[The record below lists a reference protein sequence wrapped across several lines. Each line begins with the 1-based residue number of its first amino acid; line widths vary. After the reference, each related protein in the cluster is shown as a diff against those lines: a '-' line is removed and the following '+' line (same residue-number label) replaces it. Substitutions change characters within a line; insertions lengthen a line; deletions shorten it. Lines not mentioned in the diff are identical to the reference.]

1 MKSTY
6 IQKIIILGI
15 LFLFAD
21 QVWAEDWTYYDTSLA
36 GTMYYDKSSIFEA
49 KKGVLS
55 VWTKNILSTDSK
67 KQYYAILKKM
77 DKAPDDPSRLSYY
90 KNLMEIDCTNK
101 KFRYVHAAFYDEQDN
116 IIYASSENETS
127 TWNAIEP
134 DSVGEKL
141 INLVSAESVPPKET
155 IVAANIDKPVYP
167 KETVPAAKIAES
179 VPPKET
185 VVAPKVT
192 QPLPAKET
200 AVAAKVDKPDSR
212 METVVDDKVDK
223 PVYPKKT
230 VSAAKIAESVP
241 PKETVVAPK
250 VTQPLPAK
258 ETAVAAKVDK
268 PDSRME
274 TVVDDKVDKPVYPK
288 ETVLAAKILESIPS
302 KEMVVAPKVT
312 QPLPA
317 KDTAVAVKVAESV
330 PPKETIAVAKNM
342 EPVPP
347 KETVAAAK
355 ADKSAYSKEP
365 VLAAKILES
374 IPSKENVVAAKVET
388 PAPMKE
394 KAIAALKVPD
404 KKLTAVK
411 NNQQDTK
418 AIPEDGNRK
427 TGLKEEDRQEYSDME
442 TGRKTETREIQD
454 QKGKLPDENR
464 PGVPATARET
474 ARDGRFIAFD
484 NQTVLDTKTN
494 LIWAAKD
501 NGRDINWYNAKKYCE
516 SYSGGGYTDWRM
528 PTQDELAQL
537 YDAGKAQHRDAQ
549 QNPLHLTELIRLTDC
564 CPWSSKTRGSEAA
577 YFDFTDGTH
586 WWFVSPG
593 TSINRAI
600 PVRSAK

>member
-36 GTMYYDKSSIFEA
+36 GTMYYDKSNIFEA
-49 KKGVLS
+49 KKGVIS

-67 KQYYAILKKM
+67 KQYYAILKNM

-167 KETVPAAKIAES
+167 KETVPAAKIEES

-200 AVAAKVDKPDSR
+200 AVAAKVDKP
-212 METVVDDKVDK
+212 
-223 PVYPKKT
+223 
-230 VSAAKIAESVP
+230 VP
-241 PKETVVAPK
+241 RKETVA
-250 VTQPLPAK
+250 
-258 ETAVAAKVDK
+258 EDK
-268 PDSRME
+268 F
-274 TVVDDKVDKPVYPK
+274 DKPVYPK

-317 KDTAVAVKVAESV
+317 KDNAVAVKVAESV
-330 PPKETIAVAKNM
+330 PPKETIAVAKNT

-365 VLAAKILES
+365 VLAAKIQES
-374 IPSKENVVAAKVET
+374 IPSKETFVAAKVET

-442 TGRKTETREIQD
+442 TGRKTGTREIQD

>member
-36 GTMYYDKSSIFEA
+36 GTMYYDKSNIFEA
-49 KKGVLS
+49 KKGVIS

-67 KQYYAILKKM
+67 KQYYAILKNM

-167 KETVPAAKIAES
+167 KETVPAAKIEES

-200 AVAAKVDKPDSR
+200 AVAAKVDKP
-212 METVVDDKVDK
+212 
-223 PVYPKKT
+223 
-230 VSAAKIAESVP
+230 VP
-241 PKETVVAPK
+241 RKETVA
-250 VTQPLPAK
+250 
-258 ETAVAAKVDK
+258 EDK
-268 PDSRME
+268 F
-274 TVVDDKVDKPVYPK
+274 DKPVYPK

-317 KDTAVAVKVAESV
+317 KDNAVAVKVAESV
-330 PPKETIAVAKNM
+330 PPKETIAVAKNT

-374 IPSKENVVAAKVET
+374 IPSKETFVAAKVET

-411 NNQQDTK
+411 NNQQDAK

-442 TGRKTETREIQD
+442 TGRKTGTREIQD

>member
-1 MKSTY
+1 MKSKNL
-6 IQKIIILGI
+6 QRIIILGI

-49 KKGVLS
+49 KKGILS

-77 DKAPDDPSRLSYY
+77 DKAPDDPSKLSYY
-90 KNLMEIDCTNK
+90 KSLMEIDRTNK
-101 KFRYVHAAFYDEQDN
+101 KFRYVYAVFYDEQDN
-116 IIYASSENETS
+116 IIYPSSEDETS
-127 TWNAIEP
+127 AWNAIEP

-141 INLVSAESVPPKET
+141 MNLVS
-155 IVAANIDKPVYP
+155 
-167 KETVPAAKIAES
+167 AES

-185 VVAPKVT
+185 VVAPKAT

-200 AVAAKVDKPDSR
+200 AVD
-212 METVVDDKVDK
+212 EKVDK
-223 PVYPKKT
+223 PVPR
-230 VSAAKIAESVP
+230 
-241 PKETVVAPK
+241 KETVV
-250 VTQPLPAK
+250 
-258 ETAVAAKVDK
+258 EDK
-268 PDSRME
+268 F
-274 TVVDDKVDKPVYPK
+274 DKPVYPK

-302 KEMVVAPKVT
+302 KESVA
-312 QPLPA
+312 
-317 KDTAVAVKVAESV
+317 
-330 PPKETIAVAKNM
+330 
-342 EPVPP
+342 
-347 KETVAAAK
+347 
-355 ADKSAYSKEP
+355 
-365 VLAAKILES
+365 
-374 IPSKENVVAAKVET
+374 AAKVET
-388 PAPMKE
+388 LAPMKE

-411 NNQQDTK
+411 NNQQDAK

-427 TGLKEEDRQEYSDME
+427 TGLKEEDRQEPGEMA
-442 TGRKTETREIQD
+442 TGRKTGTREIQD

-464 PGVPATARET
+464 PGISATTRET

-501 NGRDINWYNAKKYCE
+501 NGQDINWYNAKRYCE
-516 SYSGGGYTDWRM
+516 SYRGGSYTDWRM
-528 PTQDELAQL
+528 PTQEELAQL
-537 YDAGKAQHRDAQ
+537 YDAGKSQRHDAQ

-564 CPWSSKTRGSEAA
+564 CTWSSKTRGSESA

-593 TSINRAI
+593 TNINRAL

>member
-1 MKSTY
+1 MKSKNL
-6 IQKIIILGI
+6 QRIIILGI

-49 KKGVLS
+49 KKGILS

-77 DKAPDDPSRLSYY
+77 DKAPDDPSKLSYY
-90 KNLMEIDCTNK
+90 KSLMEIDRTNK
-101 KFRYVHAAFYDEQDN
+101 KFRYVYAVFYDEQDN
-116 IIYASSENETS
+116 IIYPSSEDETS
-127 TWNAIEP
+127 AWNAIEP

-141 INLVSAESVPPKET
+141 MNLVSAESIPLKDTV
-155 IVAANIDKPVYP
+155 VADKVNEPVYP
-167 KETVPAAKIAES
+167 KETIPAARIAES

-185 VVAPKVT
+185 VVAPKAT

-200 AVAAKVDKPDSR
+200 AVD
-212 METVVDDKVDK
+212 EKVDK
-223 PVYPKKT
+223 PVPR
-230 VSAAKIAESVP
+230 
-241 PKETVVAPK
+241 KETVVK
-250 VTQPLPAK
+250 D
-258 ETAVAAKVDK
+258 EF
-268 PDSRME
+268 
-274 TVVDDKVDKPVYPK
+274 DKPVYPK

-302 KEMVVAPKVT
+302 KESVA
-312 QPLPA
+312 
-317 KDTAVAVKVAESV
+317 
-330 PPKETIAVAKNM
+330 
-342 EPVPP
+342 
-347 KETVAAAK
+347 
-355 ADKSAYSKEP
+355 
-365 VLAAKILES
+365 
-374 IPSKENVVAAKVET
+374 AAKVET

-411 NNQQDTK
+411 NNQQDAK

-427 TGLKEEDRQEYSDME
+427 TGLKEEDRQEPGEMA
-442 TGRKTETREIQD
+442 TGRKTGTREIQD

-464 PGVPATARET
+464 PGISATTRET

-501 NGRDINWYNAKKYCE
+501 NGQDINWYNAKRYCE
-516 SYSGGGYTDWRM
+516 SYRGGSYTDWRM
-528 PTQDELAQL
+528 PTQEELAQL
-537 YDAGKAQHRDAQ
+537 YDAGKSQRHDAQ

-564 CPWSSKTRGSEAA
+564 CPWSSKTRGSESA

-593 TSINRAI
+593 TNINRAL

>member
-212 METVVDDKVDK
+212 METVVDDKF
-223 PVYPKKT
+223 
-230 VSAAKIAESVP
+230 
-241 PKETVVAPK
+241 
-250 VTQPLPAK
+250 
-258 ETAVAAKVDK
+258 
-268 PDSRME
+268 
-274 TVVDDKVDKPVYPK
+274 DKPVYPK

-442 TGRKTETREIQD
+442 TGRKTGTREIQD

>member
-1 MKSTY
+1 MKSKNL
-6 IQKIIILGI
+6 QRIIILGI
-15 LFLFAD
+15 LFLFPD

-49 KKGVLS
+49 KKGILS

-77 DKAPDDPSRLSYY
+77 DKAPDDPSKLSYY
-90 KNLMEIDCTNK
+90 KSLMEIDRTNK
-101 KFRYVHAAFYDEQDN
+101 KFRYVYAVFYDEQDN
-116 IIYASSENETS
+116 IIYPSSEDETS
-127 TWNAIEP
+127 AWNAIEP

-141 INLVSAESVPPKET
+141 MNLVS
-155 IVAANIDKPVYP
+155 
-167 KETVPAAKIAES
+167 AES

-185 VVAPKVT
+185 VVAPKAT

-200 AVAAKVDKPDSR
+200 AVD
-212 METVVDDKVDK
+212 EKVDK
-223 PVYPKKT
+223 PVPR
-230 VSAAKIAESVP
+230 
-241 PKETVVAPK
+241 KETVVK
-250 VTQPLPAK
+250 D
-258 ETAVAAKVDK
+258 EF
-268 PDSRME
+268 
-274 TVVDDKVDKPVYPK
+274 DKPVYPK

-302 KEMVVAPKVT
+302 KESVA
-312 QPLPA
+312 
-317 KDTAVAVKVAESV
+317 
-330 PPKETIAVAKNM
+330 
-342 EPVPP
+342 
-347 KETVAAAK
+347 
-355 ADKSAYSKEP
+355 
-365 VLAAKILES
+365 
-374 IPSKENVVAAKVET
+374 AAKVET

-411 NNQQDTK
+411 NNQQDAK

-427 TGLKEEDRQEYSDME
+427 TGLKEEDRQEPGEMA
-442 TGRKTETREIQD
+442 TGRKTGTREIQD

-464 PGVPATARET
+464 PGISATTRET

-501 NGRDINWYNAKKYCE
+501 NGQDINWYNAKRYCE
-516 SYSGGGYTDWRM
+516 SYRGGSYTDWRM
-528 PTQDELAQL
+528 PTQEELAQL
-537 YDAGKAQHRDAQ
+537 YDAGKSQRHDAQ

-564 CPWSSKTRGSEAA
+564 CPWSSKTRGSESA

-593 TSINRAI
+593 TNINRAL

>member
-1 MKSTY
+1 MKSKNL
-6 IQKIIILGI
+6 QRIIILGI
-15 LFLFAD
+15 LFLFPD

-36 GTMYYDKSSIFEA
+36 GTMYYDKSNIFEA
-49 KKGVLS
+49 KKGILS

-77 DKAPDDPSRLSYY
+77 DKAPDDPSKLSYY
-90 KNLMEIDCTNK
+90 KSLMEIDRTNK
-101 KFRYVHAAFYDEQDN
+101 KFRYVYAVFYDEQDN
-116 IIYASSENETS
+116 IIYPSSEDETS
-127 TWNAIEP
+127 AWNAIEP

-141 INLVSAESVPPKET
+141 MNLVS
-155 IVAANIDKPVYP
+155 
-167 KETVPAAKIAES
+167 AES

-185 VVAPKVT
+185 VVAPKAT

-200 AVAAKVDKPDSR
+200 AVD
-212 METVVDDKVDK
+212 EKVDK
-223 PVYPKKT
+223 PVPR
-230 VSAAKIAESVP
+230 
-241 PKETVVAPK
+241 KETVVK
-250 VTQPLPAK
+250 D
-258 ETAVAAKVDK
+258 EF
-268 PDSRME
+268 
-274 TVVDDKVDKPVYPK
+274 DKPVYPK

-302 KEMVVAPKVT
+302 KESVA
-312 QPLPA
+312 
-317 KDTAVAVKVAESV
+317 
-330 PPKETIAVAKNM
+330 
-342 EPVPP
+342 
-347 KETVAAAK
+347 
-355 ADKSAYSKEP
+355 
-365 VLAAKILES
+365 
-374 IPSKENVVAAKVET
+374 AAKVET

-411 NNQQDTK
+411 NNQQDAK

-427 TGLKEEDRQEYSDME
+427 TGLKEEDRQEPGEMA
-442 TGRKTETREIQD
+442 TGRKTGTREIQD

-464 PGVPATARET
+464 PGISATTRET

-501 NGRDINWYNAKKYCE
+501 NGQDINWYNAKRYCE
-516 SYSGGGYTDWRM
+516 SYRGGSYTDWRM
-528 PTQDELAQL
+528 PTQEELAQL
-537 YDAGKAQHRDAQ
+537 YDAGKSQRHDAQ

-564 CPWSSKTRGSEAA
+564 CPWSSKTRGSESA

-593 TSINRAI
+593 TNINRAL

>member
-1 MKSTY
+1 MKSEN
-6 IQKIIILGI
+6 IQRIIILGI
-15 LFLFAD
+15 LFLFAN

-36 GTMYYDKSSIFEA
+36 GTMYYDKSSVFEA
-49 KKGVLS
+49 KKGILS

-155 IVAANIDKPVYP
+155 VVAANVDKPVYP
-167 KETVPAAKIAES
+167 KETVPAAKIVES
-179 VPPKET
+179 VPPKEM

-223 PVYPKKT
+223 PVYPRET
-230 VSAAKIAESVP
+230 VHTARAESIPTKEPVIP
-241 PKETVVAPK
+241 SKVEKPSVPKETVSI
-250 VTQPLPAK
+250 AK
-258 ETAVAAKVDK
+258 ATEPFPVKDSAAATNVEN
-268 PDSRME
+268 PS
-274 TVVDDKVDKPVYPK
+274 YPK
-288 ETVLAAKILESIPS
+288 QTVLAAKILESIPA
-302 KEMVVAPKVT
+302 KETAVVPKVT
-312 QPLPA
+312 QPAPLPRKETVSIA
-317 KDTAVAVKVAESV
+317 KATEPVPVKDTAAAANAEKPVYLRQAVPAAKIAESV
-330 PPKETIAVAKNM
+330 PLKETA
-342 EPVPP
+342 
-347 KETVAAAK
+347 
-355 ADKSAYSKEP
+355 
-365 VLAAKILES
+365 
-374 IPSKENVVAAKVET
+374 VAAKVEMPVPT
-388 PAPMKE
+388 KE
-394 KAIAALKVPD
+394 TVVTAVTVPEKKPIPD
-404 KKLTAVK
+404 KDD
-411 NNQQDTK
+411 QHETK
-418 AIPEDGNRK
+418 IIQGDDSRK
-427 TGLKEEDRQEYSDME
+427 TGLQKEDRRDSGNIL
-442 TGRKTETREIQD
+442 TGQKSGVREVQD
-454 QKGKLPDENR
+454 QKSGFAVENR
-464 PGVPATARET
+464 PGVSATAREI

-484 NQTVLDTKTN
+484 NQPVLDTKTN

-501 NGRDINWYNAKKYCE
+501 NGRDINWYNAKRYCE
-516 SYSGGGYTDWRM
+516 SYRGGGYTDWRM

-537 YDAGKAQHRDAQ
+537 YDAGKAQHNDAQ
-549 QNPLHLTELIRLTDC
+549 QNPLHLTGLIRLTDC

-577 YFDFTDGTH
+577 YFDFTNGTH

-600 PVRSAK
+600 PVRQAK

>member
-223 PVYPKKT
+223 PVYPK
-230 VSAAKIAESVP
+230 
-241 PKETVVAPK
+241 
-250 VTQPLPAK
+250 
-258 ETAVAAKVDK
+258 
-268 PDSRME
+268 
-274 TVVDDKVDKPVYPK
+274 

-365 VLAAKILES
+365 VLAAKIQES

-442 TGRKTETREIQD
+442 TGRKTGTREIQD